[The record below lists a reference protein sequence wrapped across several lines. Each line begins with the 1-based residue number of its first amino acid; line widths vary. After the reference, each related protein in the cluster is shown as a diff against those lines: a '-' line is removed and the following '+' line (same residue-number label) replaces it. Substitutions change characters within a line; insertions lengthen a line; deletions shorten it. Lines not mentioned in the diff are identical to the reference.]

1 MSQETPQGLVVTTAL
16 EGLVF
21 VYLEPGPVS
30 EADLNGTFILEIS
43 DVTRF
48 QSALQTGTT
57 TSMLRLN

>member
-30 EADLNGTFILEIS
+30 EADLNVYMMSLDF
-43 DVTRF
+43 R
-48 QSALQTGTT
+48 AHY
-57 TSMLRLN
+57 